1 MSGRILWNEGR
12 VVGLSAYEIF
22 VRHVLGR
29 DPNATVPSELAWL
42 TSVMSNGSALL
53 LQIGSDTGSGSGN
66 VDGTHYIDVELP
78 SGSGLWATN
87 TIVGSCF
94 IGTGGGVTTDYT
106 GWCTKVVDYG
116 PLIQNDSTA
125 SPTTATG
132 TPPNADVS
140 NIPPTTAAGVNL
152 TDLQKSQMLEY
163 AKIVDG
169 IVYQPGTWSENT
181 AANKPPEKKEVPNA
195 SYLPH
200 IRILLKDKVT
210 TTFYVLL
217 TGFTYKGVFDAI
229 ADYSHQGTQPENG
242 DFLGPESWAW
252 ANKIVFTAP
261 SNLSNN
267 TTTEVVDLANWY
279 LYNTKYVWPYRMGS
293 AGSRPTQEQLKDVRT
308 FNGVQ
313 VVSGYVS
320 KSFISTYCVSYDEAM
335 AACALGKL
343 SDSNYKQQKYIDQ
356 IVAKYGSSVAANN
369 YVYFFQ
375 KSTSPIINEDGQ
387 QGKFWAVE
395 SATGRLFMTI
405 ASAETNVPT
414 LNADRGFNFSGSD
427 ITVGSTPVPKASTDI
442 MGSYWTANDISGDL
456 GMCTDF
462 DGTDIFDNPHPLQN
476 IAIKDYSLFGEAQA
490 CVPLPDSSFGYDFVD
505 WLSNTSIIDVINS
518 DPTKATQIL
527 DSMGIHSTYR
537 NLDAQSFF
545 QYAVTERDMRLP
557 INTDYS
563 GVTNNEIFYLFKGND
578 IRAIGQQ
585 SAWNPGLSYTA
596 TAVLTAEISVSD
608 FFKPAKITATSYPDN
623 EDITKDITEPNYHIW
638 GSETTVGKS
647 DTVSLSLVN
656 NLGSVLPTQGT
667 NGNISGDKI
676 NWDMILNALNQNKS
690 IDILSDKISTNY
702 VQLGNGLR
710 LYISSTEPTDTD
722 VPEGSVGLGWDGVKI
737 YTSGAWT

>member
-22 VRHVLGR
+22 VRHVLGK

-53 LQIGSDTGSGSGN
+53 LQVGSDTGSGSGN

-94 IGTGGGVTTDYT
+94 IGTGGGVTTDHT

-125 SPTTATG
+125 SPTTYDA
-132 TPPNADVS
+132 S
-140 NIPPTTAAGVNL
+140 IPPTTAVGVNL
-152 TDLQKSQMLEY
+152 TDLQKEQLLEY

-169 IVYQPGTWSENT
+169 IVYQPGTWSDNPS
-181 AANKPPEKKEVPNA
+181 APPQKTEVPKA
-195 SYLPH
+195 DELPH

-210 TTFYVLL
+210 TTFYILL
-217 TGFTYKGVFDAI
+217 TGFTYKGVFDSV
-229 ADYSHQGTQPENG
+229 ADYTTQGTQPENG
-242 DFLGPESWAW
+242 DFLGPASWAW

-261 SNLSNN
+261 SNLSSD

-279 LYNTKYVWPYRMGS
+279 LYNTKYVWLYRMGS

-320 KSFISTYCVSYDEAM
+320 KSFISTYCVSYSVAM

-356 IVAKYGSSVAANN
+356 IVAKYGSSVAEND

-375 KSTSPIINEDGQ
+375 KSTSPIIDEDGQ

-427 ITVGSTPVPKASTDI
+427 ITVGSTPIPRASTDI

-456 GMCTDF
+456 GMCTDL
-462 DGTDIFDNPHPLQN
+462 DGTDIFDNLHPLQN

-490 CVPLPDSSFGYDFVD
+490 CVPLPDSSYGYDFVD
-505 WLSNTSIIDVINS
+505 WLSNTPITQVINS
-518 DPTKATQIL
+518 DSTKATQIL

-557 INTDYS
+557 IDTDYS
-563 GVTNNEIFYLFKGND
+563 GVTNNEIFYLFKGDD
-578 IRAIGQQ
+578 IRAIAQQ
-585 SAWNPGLSYTA
+585 SAWHLGLSYTA
-596 TAVLTAEISVSD
+596 IAVLTAEISVSD

-623 EDITKDITEPNYHIW
+623 EDITKQITEPNYHIW

-667 NGNISGDKI
+667 NGDISGDKI
-676 NWDMILNALNQNKS
+676 NWDMILNALNQNMS
-690 IDILSDKISTNY
+690 INILNDAKIRINY
-702 VQLGNGLR
+702 VELGNGLR

-722 VPEGSVGLGWDGVKI
+722 VPEGSVGLGWDGIKI